1 MRHSVIGPD
10 AARRRAPALWRAE
23 HGRVRYL
30 IGVLACAGLYYGAAE
45 FGYALD
51 FAGPVAAIIWL
62 PAGVGLAFVYLGGL
76 RLLPGV
82 LVADLLV
89 NDYSAL
95 PLGSALG
102 QTCGNVLEMVVGVV
116 LLRRLIVHG
125 TPLDSIGSL
134 VRLLVALVVA
144 TGVSATIGPLALLAG
159 DVVTPA
165 ELPGVIRTWWLGDV
179 AGALVIVPLA
189 IAWYQP
195 LPAGWLRKC
204 GAEGSAVLLA
214 VAALS
219 QYALTRDLPLTYL
232 VFPGLIL
239 AALRFGTRGATA
251 AVAIVVGFTAWNT
264 GHLSGPFAFTSIT
277 HSVISTQLFIAVSA
291 LTTLCLAVV
300 VTEREQFATRLS
312 ASRKRLVESG
322 DTERRRLEHN
332 LHDGAQQRLT
342 ALLVRL
348 QLAGERSRETPER
361 APALFEGAEKEL
373 FAAIEELRE
382 LAHGDHPALLTEQGF
397 AAAVVSLAAR
407 SPVPVRL
414 SKLPTSRLD
423 SSVEPTAYY
432 VVAEAITNAQ
442 RYARATSIR
451 VRAAETG
458 NMLRLEIVD
467 NGVGGAHERR
477 GSGLEG
483 LRDRVEA
490 MGGTFGVESPPGRG
504 TRVTAAIPRP

>member
-1 MRHSVIGPD
+1 
-10 AARRRAPALWRAE
+10 
-23 HGRVRYL
+23 
-30 IGVLACAGLYYGAAE
+30 
-45 FGYALD
+45 
-51 FAGPVAAIIWL
+51 
-62 PAGVGLAFVYLGGL
+62 
-76 RLLPGV
+76 
-82 LVADLLV
+82 
-89 NDYSAL
+89 
-95 PLGSALG
+95 
-102 QTCGNVLEMVVGVV
+102 
-116 LLRRLIVHG
+116 
-125 TPLDSIGSL
+125 
-134 VRLLVALVVA
+134 
-144 TGVSATIGPLALLAG
+144 
-159 DVVTPA
+159 
-165 ELPGVIRTWWLGDV
+165 
-179 AGALVIVPLA
+179 
-189 IAWYQP
+189 
-195 LPAGWLRKC
+195 
-204 GAEGSAVLLA
+204 
-214 VAALS
+214 
-219 QYALTRDLPLTYL
+219 
-232 VFPGLIL
+232 
-239 AALRFGTRGATA
+239 
-251 AVAIVVGFTAWNT
+251 
-264 GHLSGPFAFTSIT
+264 
-277 HSVISTQLFIAVSA
+277 
-291 LTTLCLAVV
+291 
-300 VTEREQFATRLS
+300 
-312 ASRKRLVESG
+312 
-322 DTERRRLEHN
+322 
-332 LHDGAQQRLT
+332 
-342 ALLVRL
+342 VRL

-467 NGVGGAHERR
+467 DGVGGAHERR